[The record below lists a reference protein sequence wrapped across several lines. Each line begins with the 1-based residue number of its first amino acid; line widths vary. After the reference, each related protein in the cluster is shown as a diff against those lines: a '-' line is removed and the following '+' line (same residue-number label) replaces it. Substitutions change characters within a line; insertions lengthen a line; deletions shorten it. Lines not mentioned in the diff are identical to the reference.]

1 MSCTTCA
8 SPTANPTVTT
18 TYVVTG
24 TDTNGCVNRDT
35 VIVKVNPLPNVVA
48 PDKTICIGSS
58 TTLNAT
64 GASTYSWSPSTGLS
78 CTACANPTANPT
90 VTTTY
95 IVTGTDT
102 NGCVNRDTVIVKVNP
117 LPNVVAPDK
126 TICIGSSTT
135 LNATGASTYSWSPST
150 GLSCT
155 ACPSPTANPTVTTT
169 YIVTGTDTNGC
180 VNRDTVIV
188 KVNPLPNLSTS
199 NKTICLYD
207 TVALTISGAKTYT
220 WSPSGSITCSTC
232 ASPKAYPKTTTVYSI
247 IGVDSNG
254 CSNNINCTVMVNSLP
269 KIVAANQTIC
279 LGDSAILS
287 ASGAPSI
294 TWLPRT
300 GIACPDCASTKAAP
314 TKTSTYTIRAVDSN
328 GCMNKD
334 SMQVWV
340 NALPTVESNNQSFCK
355 GLATTISVAG
365 AKYYKWSP
373 SIGLA
378 CDTCATT
385 KAYPDSSTTYYVR
398 GIDSNGC
405 VNKDTIRVTV
415 FVPLSIHADTAQAIC
430 IGDSTQLKV
439 SGSKFYTWSPSGSL
453 ACSSCD
459 STKAYPR
466 SSTNYTVIATDSNNC
481 KDTAHINVLVYPL
494 PIINCGKDTQICDG
508 KSIHL
513 NASGALSYTWKPAN
527 SLSCSTCDTTT
538 AYPNIDTKYTVV
550 GVDAHGCR
558 DSNSISISLYKKKP
572 ISYSLADSLCAGTSV
587 QLHANGG
594 TSYLW
599 IPATGLN
606 NDSLAEP
613 ICTPTNNI
621 SYKVIIKQGNCFVD
635 TGVVNLIVYPIPSIA
650 VSGDTLIYKGEQA
663 HLYSTGTNV
672 LQYKWTPN
680 EHLDCPTCPN
690 PIAHIDE
697 TTKFLLVVKGAGDC
711 ENQDTITVKVKC
723 DQSKVF
729 IPNTFTPNGDGENDR
744 FYPMGSGVQSIVD
757 FMIYN
762 RWGEMVYEAHHI
774 GLNNPAEGWDG
785 MYKGKALAPDVYIY
799 YIHATCD
806 GGDIIQ
812 LKGDIS
818 LVK

>member
-1 MSCTTCA
+1 M
-8 SPTANPTVTT
+8 
-18 TYVVTG
+18 
-24 TDTNGCVNRDT
+24 
-35 VIVKVNPLPNVVA
+35 
-48 PDKTICIGSS
+48 
-58 TTLNAT
+58 
-64 GASTYSWSPSTGLS
+64 
-78 CTACANPTANPT
+78 
-90 VTTTY
+90 
-95 IVTGTDT
+95 
-102 NGCVNRDTVIVKVNP
+102 
-117 LPNVVAPDK
+117 
-126 TICIGSSTT
+126 
-135 LNATGASTYSWSPST
+135 
-150 GLSCT
+150 
-155 ACPSPTANPTVTTT
+155 
-169 YIVTGTDTNGC
+169 
-180 VNRDTVIV
+180 
-188 KVNPLPNLSTS
+188 
-199 NKTICLYD
+199 
-207 TVALTISGAKTYT
+207 
-220 WSPSGSITCSTC
+220 
-232 ASPKAYPKTTTVYSI
+232 
-247 IGVDSNG
+247 
-254 CSNNINCTVMVNSLP
+254 
-269 KIVAANQTIC
+269 
-279 LGDSAILS
+279 
-287 ASGAPSI
+287 
-294 TWLPRT
+294 
-300 GIACPDCASTKAAP
+300 
-314 TKTSTYTIRAVDSN
+314 
-328 GCMNKD
+328 
-334 SMQVWV
+334 
-340 NALPTVESNNQSFCK
+340 ESNNQSFCK
-355 GLATTISVAG
+355 GLTTTISAAG
-365 AKYYKWSP
+365 AQFYKWSP
-373 SIGLA
+373 STGLA

-405 VNKDTIRVTV
+405 VNIDTIRVTV

-430 IGDSTQLKV
+430 KGDSTQLKV
-439 SGSKFYTWSPSGSL
+439 SGSKYYTWSPSGSL
-453 ACSSCD
+453 ACSTCD
-459 STKAYPR
+459 STKAYPT
-466 SSTNYTVIATDSNNC
+466 STTNYMVIATDSNNC
-481 KDTAHINVLVYPL
+481 QDTAHINVLVYPL
-494 PIINCGKDTQICDG
+494 PIISCGKDTQICDG

-513 NASGALSYTWKPAN
+513 SASGASIYTWKPAI

-538 AYPNIDTKYTVV
+538 ASPNVDTKYTVV
-550 GVDAHGCR
+550 GVDTHGCR
-558 DSNSISISLYKKKP
+558 DSNYISISLYKKKP

-599 IPATGLN
+599 IPSTGLN

-613 ICTPTNNI
+613 ICTPSNNI

-635 TGVVNLIVYPIPSIA
+635 TGVVNLVVYPIPSIA

-663 HLYSTGTNV
+663 HLYSTGSNV

-762 RWGEMVYEAHHI
+762 RWGELVYEAHHI

-785 MYKGKALAPDVYIY
+785 MYKGKALAPDVFIY